1 MVECFNFRLIA
12 PRRPQ
17 ATTSSG
23 VQIWWNCLA
32 STQVTFHATV
42 PLLYPHWRYPK
53 SPWGLYASPPPPA
66 ALAVVGGGCWV
77 VLVACFLSFFFFGKK
92 VQVDSPHQQ
101 PQGLRIPRLDL
112 YVHHLQ
118 TRTSKKVLLV
128 TFCSV
133 VPVVL
138 QRHSGGYAARM
149 KKVPPLFVVH
159 ILRKTK
165 YTLCTFSTPP
175 AFTSVLH
182 SGR

>member
-32 STQVTFHATV
+32 LTQVTFHATV

-77 VLVACFLSFFFFGKK
+77 VLVACFLSFFFLVKK
-92 VQVDSPHQQ
+92 CRWIHLTNSRRACGSPDW
-101 PQGLRIPRLDL
+101 IW
-112 YVHHLQ
+112 
-118 TRTSKKVLLV
+118 TSTTYKRGRQKSPSGDVLLS
-128 TFCSV
+128 C
-133 VPVVL
+133 
-138 QRHSGGYAARM
+138 SGGVAATFWRLRGSHE
-149 KKVPPLFVVH
+149 KSSPLFVVH